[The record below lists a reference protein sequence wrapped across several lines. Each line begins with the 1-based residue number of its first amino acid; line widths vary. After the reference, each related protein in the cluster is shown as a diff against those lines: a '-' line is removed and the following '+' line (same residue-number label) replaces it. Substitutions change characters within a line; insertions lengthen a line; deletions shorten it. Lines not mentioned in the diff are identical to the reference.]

1 MNRSKLSVFTGIV
14 IFVSVLISSSSWG
27 QNNGNFEI
35 AKNLDI
41 YATLFKELNKNY
53 VDEISPGDLMEK
65 GIDAMLESLDPYTVY
80 IPESEA
86 EDYKF
91 ITTGQYGGVGALIQQ
106 QGDKIVVAEPYEG
119 NPAQKAGIKAGDV
132 ILEIDGQSTQGKTT
146 SEVSAILKGQPGTAV
161 KVKFQRE
168 GVEDPIEKEMV
179 RDNVK
184 VENIPYYGLVGDGI
198 GYIKLVSFTQEA
210 AKEVKEA
217 FTDLRNNNE
226 LRGLILDLR
235 GNGGGLLQE
244 AVDITNI
251 FVDKGNLV
259 VSTKGKLSNKNY
271 AYKTTN
277 MAVDKDIPLVVLV
290 DNSSAS
296 ASEIVAGAIQDLDR
310 GVILGQRTFG
320 KGLVQNVIPL
330 SYNSS
335 AKITVAK
342 YYIPSGRCIQAIDYS
357 KKNENGDSEAIP
369 DSLISSY
376 KTKNGRTVHDGL
388 GIEPDLKSEPDKLS
402 AISYALFTKYLFF
415 NFATKFER
423 EHPHIDSAI
432 EFEVTDEIYQNFLGY
447 ISDKDYSYTTK
458 CEEALSELKKNAQ
471 EEKYF
476 EDISHEYEMLA
487 QKLKER
493 KEGDIY
499 KHKEEIK
506 KILKLEIVSRYYYL
520 KGEIIA
526 SLAQD
531 PEIAKSIEV
540 LKAKESYL
548 AILDGSVHNESKQ

>member
-1 MNRSKLSVFTGIV
+1 MNRSKLSVLTGFL
-14 IFVSVLISSSSWG
+14 IFVVVLISSSSFG

-53 VDEISPGDLMEK
+53 VDEVSPGDLMEK

-132 ILEIDGQSTQGKTT
+132 ILEIDGQSISGKTT
-146 SEVSAILKGQPGTAV
+146 SEVSAVLKGQPGTAV
-161 KVKFQRE
+161 TVKISRE
-168 GVEDPIEKEMV
+168 GVDSPIEKKMV
-179 RDNVK
+179 RENVK
-184 VENIPYYGLVGDGI
+184 VENIPYYGMVGDGI

-210 AKEVKEA
+210 GKEVKEV
-217 FTDLRNNNE
+217 FMDLKSTNE
-226 LRGLILDLR
+226 VKGLILDLR

-277 MAVDKDIPLVVLV
+277 MAVDKEIPLVVLV

-296 ASEIVAGAIQDLDR
+296 ASEIVAGALQDLDR

-357 KKNENGDSEAIP
+357 KKNDNGDSEAIP
-369 DSLISSY
+369 DSLITAY
-376 KTKNGRTVHDGL
+376 KTKNGRTVYDGL
-388 GIEPDLKSEPDKLS
+388 GIEPDLKCEADKLS

-423 EHPHIDSAI
+423 ENPSIASAV
-432 EFEVTDEIYQNFLGY
+432 EFEVTDEIYQNFLDY

-476 EDISHEYEMLA
+476 DDISHEYEMLA
-487 QKLKER
+487 LKLKER
-493 KEGDIY
+493 KEGDIF

-520 KGEIIA
+520 KGEIMA
-526 SLAQD
+526 SLVQD

-540 LKAKESYL
+540 LNAKDSYL
-548 AILDGSVHNESKQ
+548 AILDGSVKNESKQ